1 MAARGGRAEV
11 FDPGDADNK
20 ATDGLVKE
28 LLEAWA
34 VGMKD
39 GMKTPRLADSLSAE
53 EGKHSSGAMTDQ
65 LRKDLEGSNTS
76 NDMSGR

>member
-1 MAARGGRAEV
+1 MWRLAVAEV
-11 FDPGDADNK
+11 INPGDADNK
-20 ATDGLVKE
+20 AIDGLVKG

-39 GMKTPRLADSLSAE
+39 GMKTSPLADSLSAE
-53 EGKHSSGAMTDQ
+53 EGKHTSGAMTDQ
-65 LRKDLEGSNTS
+65 LRKDLEVSDTS